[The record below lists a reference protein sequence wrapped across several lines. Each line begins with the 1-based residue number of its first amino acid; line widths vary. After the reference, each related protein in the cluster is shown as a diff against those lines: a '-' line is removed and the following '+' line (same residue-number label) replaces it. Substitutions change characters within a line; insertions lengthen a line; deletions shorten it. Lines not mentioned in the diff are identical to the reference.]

1 MMPGPDQI
9 IACPKCKGLAR
20 YMTLAS
26 GNTLDA
32 RVWTDGKMIAPML
45 PLPSTVVKCHRCAE
59 VYWRTDAEKIGPVDR
74 WRGAGEHVNPAWADA
89 PMVEE
94 PTEEDYYQALSKGL
108 AKNAKQE
115 RVLRILAW
123 RRRNDVFRDKPLKG
137 AQGISDDPEAWR
149 KNLEALERLLT
160 EEDVNDCLMKAEVLR
175 ELGKFESAKQVL
187 SRATSTD
194 GAAVVRQLRSLC
206 DARDTSVREL
216 HSSPPRITLAQAFA
230 GVLSKI
236 GLRR

>member
-1 MMPGPDQI
+1 MIPGPDQI

-45 PLPSTVVKCHRCAE
+45 PLPPSVVKCHHCAE
-59 VYWRTDAEKIGPVDR
+59 LYWRTEAEHIGTVDR
-74 WRGAGEHVNPAWADA
+74 CRAAGEQVNPAWADA
-89 PMVEE
+89 PKPEE
-94 PTEEDYYQALSKGL
+94 PTEAEYYQALSKGL

-123 RRRNDVFRDKPLKG
+123 RRRNDVFRDKPLKE
-137 AQGISDDPEAWR
+137 AQGISDDPEEWR
-149 KNLEALERLLT
+149 KNLEALARLLT

-187 SRATSTD
+187 SRAISTD
-194 GAAVVRQLRSLC
+194 SVAVIRQLRSLC
-206 DARDTSVREL
+206 DAGDTCVREL
-216 HSSPPRITLAQAFA
+216 HSSPPRITLMQAFA

-236 GLRR
+236 GLWR

>member
-45 PLPSTVVKCHRCAE
+45 PLPPTVVKCHHCAE
-59 VYWRTDAEKIGPVDR
+59 LYWRTEAEHIGTVDR
-74 WRGAGEHVNPAWADA
+74 CRAAGEQVNPAWADA
-89 PMVEE
+89 PKPEE
-94 PTEEDYYQALSKGL
+94 PTEAEYYQALSKGL

-123 RRRNDVFRDKPLKG
+123 RRRNDVFRDKPLKE
-137 AQGISDDPEAWR
+137 AQGISDDPEEWR
-149 KNLEALERLLT
+149 KNLEALARLLT

-175 ELGKFESAKQVL
+175 ELGEFESAKEAL
-187 SRATSTD
+187 NRATSTD
-194 GAAVVRQLRSLC
+194 SVAVIRQLRSLC
-206 DARDTSVREL
+206 DAGDTCVREL
-216 HSSPPRITLAQAFA
+216 HSSPPRITLMQAFA

-236 GLRR
+236 GLWR

>member
-1 MMPGPDQI
+1 MIPGPDQI

-45 PLPSTVVKCHRCAE
+45 PLPPTVVKCHHCAE
-59 VYWRTDAEKIGPVDR
+59 LYWRTEAEHIGTVDR
-74 WRGAGEHVNPAWADA
+74 CRAAGEHVDPAWADA
-89 PMVEE
+89 PKPEE
-94 PTEEDYYQALSKGL
+94 PTEVEYYQALSKGL

-123 RRRNDVFRDKPLKG
+123 RRRNDVFRDKPLKE
-137 AQGISDDPEAWR
+137 AQGISDDPEEWR
-149 KNLEALERLLT
+149 KNLEALARLLT

-194 GAAVVRQLRSLC
+194 SVAVIRQLRSLC
-206 DARDTSVREL
+206 DAGDTCVREL
-216 HSSPPRITLAQAFA
+216 HSSPPRITLMQAFA

-236 GLRR
+236 GLWR

>member
-26 GNTLDA
+26 GNTIDA

-45 PLPSTVVKCHRCAE
+45 PLPPTVVKCHHCAE
-59 VYWRTDAEKIGPVDR
+59 LYWRADAEQIGTVDR
-74 WRGAGEHVNPAWADA
+74 CRGADEQVNPAWADA
-89 PMVEE
+89 PIVEE
-94 PTEEDYYQALSKGL
+94 PTEAGYYQALANGL
-108 AKNAKQE
+108 AKDAKQE
-115 RVLRILAW
+115 RVLRVLAW
-123 RRRNDVFRDKPLKG
+123 RRRNDVFRDKPLKE
-137 AQGISDDPEAWR
+137 AQGTSDNPVEWR
-149 KNLEALERLLT
+149 KNLEALARLLT
-160 EEDVNDCLMKAEVLR
+160 EEDVNDCLTKAEVLR

-187 SRATSTD
+187 NHATSTD

-206 DARDTSVREL
+206 DVRDTCVREL

>member
-32 RVWTDGKMIAPML
+32 RVWTDGKMIAPMF
-45 PLPSTVVKCHRCAE
+45 PRPPTVVKCHHCAE
-59 VYWRTDAEKIGPVDR
+59 SYWRTEAEHIGTVDR
-74 WRGAGEHVNPAWADA
+74 CRAAGEQVNPAWADA
-89 PMVEE
+89 PKPEE
-94 PTEEDYYQALSKGL
+94 PTEAEYYQALSKGL

-123 RRRNDVFRDKPLKG
+123 RRRNDVFRDKPLKE
-137 AQGISDDPEAWR
+137 AQGISDDPEEWR
-149 KNLEALERLLT
+149 KNLEALARLLT

-187 SRATSTD
+187 SRAISTD
-194 GAAVVRQLRSLC
+194 SVAVIRQLRSLC
-206 DARDTSVREL
+206 DAGDTCVREL
-216 HSSPPRITLAQAFA
+216 HSSPPRITLSQAFA

>member
-1 MMPGPDQI
+1 MPGPDQI

-26 GNTLDA
+26 GNTFDA

-45 PLPSTVVKCHRCAE
+45 PLLPSVVRCHHCAE
-59 VYWRTDAEKIGPVDR
+59 LYWRTEAEHIGTVDR
-74 WRGAGEHVNPAWADA
+74 CRAAGEPMNPAWADA
-89 PMVEE
+89 PKIEE
-94 PTEEDYYQALSKGL
+94 PTEAEYYQALGKGL

-123 RRRNDVFRDKPLKG
+123 RRRNDAFRDKPMRE
-137 AQGISDDPEAWR
+137 AQGISDDPEEWR
-149 KNLEALERLLT
+149 KNLEALACLLS
-160 EEDVNDCLMKAEVLR
+160 EEDVNDCFMKLEVLR

-187 SRATSTD
+187 NHATSAD
-194 GAAVVRQLRSLC
+194 SASVVRQLRSLC
-206 DARDTSVREL
+206 DARDSCVREL
-216 HSSPPRITLAQAFA
+216 HSSPPRTTLAEAFA

-236 GLRR
+236 GFKR

>member
-45 PLPSTVVKCHRCAE
+45 PLPPTVVKCHHCAE
-59 VYWRTDAEKIGPVDR
+59 LYWRTEAEHIGTVDR
-74 WRGAGEHVNPAWADA
+74 CRAAGEQVNPAWADA
-89 PMVEE
+89 PKPEE
-94 PTEEDYYQALSKGL
+94 PTEAEYYQALSKGL
-108 AKNAKQE
+108 AKNPKQE

-123 RRRNDVFRDKPLKG
+123 RRRNDVFRDKPLKE
-137 AQGISDDPEAWR
+137 AQGISDDPEEWR
-149 KNLEALERLLT
+149 KNLEALARLLT

-175 ELGKFESAKQVL
+175 ELGEFESAKEAL
-187 SRATSTD
+187 NRATSTD
-194 GAAVVRQLRSLC
+194 SVAVIRQLRSLC
-206 DARDTSVREL
+206 DAGDTCVREL
-216 HSSPPRITLAQAFA
+216 HSSPPRITLMQAFA

>member
-1 MMPGPDQI
+1 MIPGPDQI

-32 RVWTDGKMIAPML
+32 RVWTDGKMIASML
-45 PLPSTVVKCHRCAE
+45 PLPPTVVKCHNCAE
-59 VYWRTDAEKIGPVDR
+59 LYWRADAERVGTVDR
-74 WRGAGEHVNPAWADA
+74 CRAVGEQVNPAWADA
-89 PMVEE
+89 PKVEE
-94 PTEEDYYQALSKGL
+94 PTEAEYYQALEKGL

-123 RRRNDVFRDKPLKG
+123 RRKNDAFRDKPLKG
-137 AQGISDDPEAWR
+137 AQGISDGPEEWR
-149 KNLEALERLLT
+149 RNLEALARLLT

-194 GAAVVRQLRSLC
+194 SAAVVRQLRSLC
-206 DARDTSVREL
+206 DAGDRCVREL
-216 HSSPPRITLAQAFA
+216 HSSPPRTTLAQAFA

>member
-1 MMPGPDQI
+1 MPGPDQI

-26 GNTLDA
+26 GNTIDA

-45 PLPSTVVKCHRCAE
+45 PLLPTVVKCRHCAE
-59 VYWRTDAEKIGPVDR
+59 LYWRVDAEKIGIVDR
-74 WRGAGEHVNPAWADA
+74 LQDAGEHVNPAWVDA
-89 PMVEE
+89 PKVEE
-94 PTEEDYYQALSKGL
+94 PTEAEYYQALAKGL
-108 AKNAKQE
+108 AKDAKQE
-115 RVLRILAW
+115 RILRILAW
-123 RRRNDVFRDKPLKG
+123 RRSNDGFRDTALK
-137 AQGISDDPEAWR
+137 QVQVISNDPEAWR
-149 KNLEALERLLT
+149 RNLEALACLLT
-160 EEDVNDCLMKAEVLR
+160 EEDVKDCLIKTEVLR

-206 DARDTSVREL
+206 DAGDFTVREL
-216 HSSPPRITLAQAFA
+216 HSLPPRITLAQAFA

-236 GLRR
+236 GLRQ

>member
-26 GNTLDA
+26 GNTIDA

-45 PLPSTVVKCHRCAE
+45 PLPPTVVKCHHCAE
-59 VYWRTDAEKIGPVDR
+59 LYWRADAEQIGTVDR
-74 WRGAGEHVNPAWADA
+74 CRGADEQVNPAWADA
-89 PMVEE
+89 PIVEE
-94 PTEEDYYQALSKGL
+94 PTEAGYYQTLANGL

-115 RVLRILAW
+115 RILRILAW
-123 RRRNDVFRDKPLKG
+123 RRSNDAFRDTALK
-137 AQGISDDPEAWR
+137 QVQVISNDPEAR
-149 KNLEALERLLT
+149 RRNLEALACLLT
-160 EEDVNDCLMKAEVLR
+160 EEDVKDCLIKTEVLR

-206 DARDTSVREL
+206 DAGDICVREL
-216 HSSPPRITLAQAFA
+216 HSSPPRTTLVQAFA

>member
-45 PLPSTVVKCHRCAE
+45 PLPPTVVKCHHCAE
-59 VYWRTDAEKIGPVDR
+59 LYWRTEAEHIGTVDR
-74 WRGAGEHVNPAWADA
+74 CRAAGEQVNPAWADA
-89 PMVEE
+89 PKAEE
-94 PTEEDYYQALSKGL
+94 PTEAEYYQALSKGL

-123 RRRNDVFRDKPLKG
+123 RRRNDVFRDKPLKE
-137 AQGISDDPEAWR
+137 AQGISDDPEEWR
-149 KNLEALERLLT
+149 KNLEALARLLT

-175 ELGKFESAKQVL
+175 ELGEFESAKEAL
-187 SRATSTD
+187 NRATSTD
-194 GAAVVRQLRSLC
+194 SVAVIRQLRSLC
-206 DARDTSVREL
+206 DAGDTCVREL
-216 HSSPPRITLAQAFA
+216 HSSPPRITLMQAFA

-236 GLRR
+236 GLWR